1 MAALLFFYF
10 KEDKVMSDL
19 KGKLAQRIEKVQEKD
34 AQAVQTSEV
43 TEIETVAVDNDK
55 ITKLIPVKA
64 NDVVPEFAITISE
77 ARQRTKMLQKFVKD
91 MMIAD
96 VDYGI
101 IKGCVK
107 PSLLKPGAEKL
118 CEIFGFS
125 KQVEILNRI
134 EDWDKGLFHYEVKVI
149 LTNKRSGVIEAEG
162 IGCCNSREKKF
173 KNQDSFSIVNTLL
186 KMAKKRALVDA
197 VLSATRSSGL
207 FTQDIEEMNFNDEP
221 QTPKSSVKPV
231 PTITKQSP
239 KPLSKE
245 QQKEIFAVI
254 RQGRI
259 PLDYAQGIMIEK
271 YNIEETARL
280 TAEQADE
287 YIDILKCSQAV

>member
-1 MAALLFFYF
+1 
-10 KEDKVMSDL
+10 MSDL
-19 KGKLAQRIEKVQEKD
+19 KGKLAQRIEKVHEKETE
-34 AQAVQTSEV
+34 AVQIMNETEV
-43 TEIETVAVDNDK
+43 ETVEVDKDK
-55 ITKLIPVKA
+55 IMKLVPVEV
-64 NDVVPEFAITISE
+64 NDVVPEFAITITE
-77 ARQRTKMLQKFVKD
+77 AKQRTKMLQKFVKD

-96 VDYGI
+96 IDYGI
-101 IKGCVK
+101 IKGCSK

-125 KQVEILNRI
+125 KQVEIPNRV

-149 LTNKRSGVIEAEG
+149 LTNKRTGIIESEG
-162 IGCCNSREKKF
+162 IGCCNSMEKKF
-173 KNQDSFSIVNTLL
+173 KNQDSYSLINTLL

-207 FTQDIEEMNFNDEP
+207 FTQDIEELNFDNEP
-221 QTPKSSVKPV
+221 QPPKASIKPV
-231 PTITKQSP
+231 PTVTKQSP

-245 QQKEIFAVI
+245 EQKEIFAVI

-271 YNIEETARL
+271 YGIEETAKL
-280 TAEQADE
+280 TSQQADE

>member
-1 MAALLFFYF
+1 M
-10 KEDKVMSDL
+10 
-19 KGKLAQRIEKVQEKD
+19 
-34 AQAVQTSEV
+34 
-43 TEIETVAVDNDK
+43 DNDK
-55 ITKLIPVKA
+55 ITKLVPVKA
-64 NDVVPEFAITISE
+64 SDVVPEFAIAMSE
-77 ARQRTKMLQKFVKD
+77 ARQRTKMLQKFIKD

-101 IKGCVK
+101 IKGCSK

-134 EDWDKGLFHYEVKVI
+134 EDWDKGLFHYEVIVYLESKG
-149 LTNKRSGVIEAEG
+149 TGVIEAEG
-162 IGCCNSREKKF
+162 RGCCNSREKKF

-186 KMAKKRALVDA
+186 KMAKKRAQVEA

-207 FTQDIEEMNFNDEP
+207 FTQDIEEMNFDNEP
-221 QTPKSSVKPV
+221 QPTKTIIKPD
-231 PTITKQSP
+231 PTVTKQSP

-259 PLDYAQGIMIEK
+259 PLDYA
-271 YNIEETARL
+271 
-280 TAEQADE
+280 
-287 YIDILKCSQAV
+287 